1 MVPDADGKWKY
12 TFTAPKYDENDKEI
26 VYSVKESAVAGF
38 HASYEGYNILN
49 TYIKPVT
56 VALPK
61 VYKEVRG
68 EQPPAETFVF
78 LLEGQDGAPM
88 PDVSKD
94 GQLKVEVNGSGEV
107 SLGEITFSKAG
118 KYVYTVTEIG
128 GGKDGWSYDD
138 EVYTLI
144 VTVSQQGEELSVSTE
159 LKDREGERDKI
170 LFVNSYS
177 EPGEEPDNPD
187 NPGNENTGGG
197 NPNTDDGS
205 SPNLP
210 IEQPPSIV
218 SKTGDIADA
227 RLWIILAAIA
237 GGAVILLLTKRKE

>member
-1 MVPDADGKWKY
+1 M
-12 TFTAPKYDENDKEI
+12 
-26 VYSVKESAVAGF
+26 
-38 HASYEGYNILN
+38 
-49 TYIKPVT
+49 
-56 VALPK
+56 
-61 VYKEVRG
+61 
-68 EQPPAETFVF
+68 
-78 LLEGQDGAPM
+78 
-88 PDVSKD
+88 
-94 GQLKVEVNGSGEV
+94 
-107 SLGEITFSKAG
+107 
-118 KYVYTVTEIG
+118 
-128 GGKDGWSYDD
+128 
-138 EVYTLI
+138 YTLI

-197 NPNTDDGS
+197 NPNTDAGS